1 MVYKIIG
8 DFNTDS
14 FESMLSKIGK
24 YYKFIYQDDNLYLAL
39 AQYKLKD
46 EAYAILKKSL
56 KPSRNFIIREVNEK
70 NIMNEND
77 FVIEWCR
84 DNLVAIEKQ
93 RYEIEKQQKLRD
105 TMKALDNFEHIL
117 AE

>member
-39 AQYKLKD
+39 AQYKFRD
-46 EAYAILKKSL
+46 EY
-56 KPSRNFIIREVNEK
+56 
-70 NIMNEND
+70 
-77 FVIEWCR
+77 
-84 DNLVAIEKQ
+84 
-93 RYEIEKQQKLRD
+93 YE
-105 TMKALDNFEHIL
+105 
-117 AE
+117 